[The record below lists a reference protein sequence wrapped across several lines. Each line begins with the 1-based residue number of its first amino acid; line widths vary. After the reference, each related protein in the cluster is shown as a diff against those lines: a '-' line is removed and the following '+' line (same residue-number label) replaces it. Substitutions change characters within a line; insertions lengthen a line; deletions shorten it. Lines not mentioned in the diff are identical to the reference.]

1 MTDGGS
7 DCGEDVRGQGLEVEE
22 DGPVSDR
29 LLVVWVSGVD
39 DVEKLA
45 EEGVGDEPVGL
56 FEVDVSLSDGV

>member
-7 DCGEDVRGQGLEVEE
+7 DCGEDVRGQRLEVEE

-45 EEGVGDEPVGL
+45 EEGVRDEPVGL
-56 FEVDVSLSDGV
+56 FEVDVGLSDGV

>member
-7 DCGEDVRGQGLEVEE
+7 DCGEDVRSQRLEVEE

-29 LLVVWVSGVD
+29 LLVVWVSRVD

-56 FEVDVSLSDGV
+56 FEVDVGLSDGV